1 MLVYS
6 SIEDFNGRLGH
17 ITISCTFSMALP
29 PFAPFP
35 PVKLRK
41 GVLPD
46 EWEHC
51 LDSWILLAHGNL
63 LLSPKA
69 FSMTVVKDHSL
80 CHFLVSYVRET
91 TTSSDELEK
100 VNPRIKLLR
109 RYCFLLT
116 HRILSE
122 VKPVP
127 SLLLEWTFW
136 ADLSILYAKST
147 NLNHLFRLKWDQE
160 TLDNSFSMQGSKIS
174 LIQLLEAHN
183 QNTYN
188 PPSELVGVLRRIRA
202 LSKMC
207 YQYGQFLMLGTDF
220 IDSLSATY
228 QKGSADVQKKMI
240 AITYLSMNS
249 LIEPGR
255 PKVSTL
261 LDQLYNLNS
270 NSNSDSLLVG
280 LCSKTPFLQKM
291 RNWLSGPEAER
302 AKPLMQKLSG
312 LESTKNRSG
321 KPRKLIA
328 RKINK
333 WKGKPRDE
341 YGHGALGDIHV
352 HKVSLVTQIQDLF
365 PDLGSGFVV
374 RLLDEYNDDTEKVT
388 AHLLEDSLP
397 PQLRHADRTEQISHL
412 ARTDS
417 LEPAAN
423 LALRSTPPLPLARRN
438 VFDDDAFDRLAISP
452 SSIRPGHKDPSQTAE
467 AVLSTNSSRPSKA
480 AILSA
485 LAAFDTDDD
494 ERDDTYD
501 IEDVGGTVDSAIPG
515 SDEADADL
523 RDNNE
528 EALFSAWRMS
538 PEVFNRD
545 ANTRRGKARAALKIE
560 TAMTDE
566 AIEGWAVMIGRDPR
580 RLRRLEAKFASFSGA
595 QRELA
600 PTAYRGSPG
609 GSATED
615 SEGIER
621 ADRGGRG
628 GRGGFR
634 GRGSAR
640 GRGDVAGATDDK
652 STQVARHSK
661 DAQKG
666 SRANHNRRDQRARKM
681 ARGGFSG

>member
-1 MLVYS
+1 MPISLLFYRK
-6 SIEDFNGRLGH
+6 FRLASFTVSY
-17 ITISCTFSMALP
+17 IFSMALP
-29 PFAPFP
+29 PFALFP
-35 PVKLRK
+35 PVNLRK
-41 GVLPD
+41 EVLPD
-46 EWEHC
+46 EWENC

-63 LLSPKA
+63 LLSPEA
-69 FSMTVVKDHSL
+69 FSVKVSKDQSL
-80 CHFLVSYVRET
+80 VGFLVSYVKET
-91 TTSSDELEK
+91 TASFHERAEAS
-100 VNPRIKLLR
+100 PRMRTLR
-109 RYCFLLT
+109 RDCFLLT

-122 VKPVP
+122 VKPIP
-127 SLLLEWTFW
+127 SALIEWTYW
-136 ADLSILYAKST
+136 ADLSTLYAKST
-147 NLNHLFRLKWDQE
+147 NLKSLFKLTWDQE
-160 TLDNSFSMQGSKIS
+160 NLDDSLSMQRSKTS

-183 QNTYN
+183 QISHN
-188 PPSELVGVLRRIRA
+188 PPSELDETLRRTGA
-202 LSKMC
+202 LLRMC
-207 YQYGQFLMLGTDF
+207 YQYGQFLMLGTDL
-220 IDSLSATY
+220 IDSLSATC
-228 QKGSADVQKKMI
+228 QKGSADVQKKMV
-240 AITYLSMNS
+240 AITYLSTNS
-249 LIEPGR
+249 LIEPSR

-261 LDQLYNLNS
+261 LDQLYNLTS

-291 RNWLSGPEAER
+291 RDRLSGPEAER
-302 AKPLMQKLSG
+302 AKPLMQKLSIF
-312 LESTKNRSG
+312 ECTKNRSRRP
-321 KPRKLIA
+321 KNLIS

-333 WKGKPRDE
+333 GKGKARDE
-341 YGHGALGDIHV
+341 YGDGALGNIHV

-365 PDLGSGFVV
+365 PDLGSGFIVK
-374 RLLDEYNDDTEKVT
+374 LLDVYHDDTERVT

-397 PQLRHADRTEQISHL
+397 AHLRNIDRTEQISHL
-412 ARTDS
+412 PTTNS
-417 LEPAAN
+417 LNTVANPAA
-423 LALRSTPPLPLARRN
+423 RSTPPLPPVRRN
-438 VFDDDAFDRLAISP
+438 IFDNDAFDRLAISP
-452 SSIRPGHKDPSQTAE
+452 SSIRPGHKDPSQTAD

-485 LAAFDTDDD
+485 LAAFDSDDD

-501 IEDVGGTVDSAIPG
+501 IEDVGGTVDNAMPG
-515 SDEADADL
+515 SDEVDADL
-523 RDNNE
+523 SDNNE

-545 ANTRRGKARAALKIE
+545 ANTRRGKARAALKSG

-615 SEGIER
+615 SDGIGM

-628 GRGGFR
+628 GRGGSR
-634 GRGSAR
+634 GRGNGR
-640 GRGDVAGATDDK
+640 GRGDVAGATDDR
-652 STQVARHSK
+652 STQVARHGK

-681 ARGGFSG
+681 ARGGFAG